1 MVIWKNIV
9 EYHYKGKE
17 NCITFAKVIHLKK
30 TNREVLM
37 SSKFMKGHIKDSVQ
51 KASIKYKQFY
61 SKNSSSDICQDMQL
75 IQL

>member
-1 MVIWKNIV
+1 
-9 EYHYKGKE
+9 
-17 NCITFAKVIHLKK
+17 
-30 TNREVLM
+30 M
-37 SSKFMKGHIKDSVQ
+37 SSKFIKGHIKDSVQ